1 MIGILFKT
9 MSKEEQI
16 EEELEELDKPGEYDK
31 PLGREGQK

>member
-1 MIGILFKT
+1 

-31 PLGREGQK
+31 PLGREGQKWNGSEV